1 MKILSAAVI
10 VTGML
15 LSSEAFPASKS
26 HKETKQD
33 KQFQADYLKHVDVA
47 NAALRDFINAPCDS
61 LEDTAKSLDD
71 AVKAVHTGMKSIPD
85 NEDELV
91 QAFQEEVYY
100 GLTVLEDGF
109 VTSKI
114 KECKIQLPDDSTS
127 SPTNTKS

>member
-61 LEDTAKSLDD
+61 LEDKAKNLDD